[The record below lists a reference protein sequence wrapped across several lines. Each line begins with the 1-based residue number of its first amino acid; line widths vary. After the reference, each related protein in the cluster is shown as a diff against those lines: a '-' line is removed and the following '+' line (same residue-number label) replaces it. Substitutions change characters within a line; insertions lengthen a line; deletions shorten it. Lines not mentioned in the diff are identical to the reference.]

1 MAKAAFTHV
10 NIQIVFATQAADVR
24 ADNGAPVES
33 GPKGKSSRKA
43 LCERGGLQFIQ
54 NTGTSYTIRANA

>member
-1 MAKAAFTHV
+1 MTNAAFTHGDL
-10 NIQIVFATQAADVR
+10 QIVSATQAADVR

-43 LCERGGLQFIQ
+43 SCDGLQFIQ